1 MFSEF
6 IKPYFWIC
14 LSTLLFSNVHDGFCP
29 NCLTSKCFM
38 VFLSIRHWKP
48 IRVQWNSVSQMDE
61 DQMTR
66 LHKINRLQIIEKGWL
81 HHICPW
87 NNLWKYDSSGTK
99 IEKKNH
105 KQLCT
110 SRCTTSICVQLVNE
124 VSRIIVVNWRGI
136 QWQIINKMCS
146 SFWIFTVQSLKKG
159 KKLIKKIS

>member
-81 HHICPW
+81 HQICLKTIYE
-87 NNLWKYDSSGTK
+87 N
-99 IEKKNH
+99 
-105 KQLCT
+105 
-110 SRCTTSICVQLVNE
+110 
-124 VSRIIVVNWRGI
+124 
-136 QWQIINKMCS
+136 M
-146 SFWIFTVQSLKKG
+146 TVLEQK
-159 KKLIKKIS
+159 